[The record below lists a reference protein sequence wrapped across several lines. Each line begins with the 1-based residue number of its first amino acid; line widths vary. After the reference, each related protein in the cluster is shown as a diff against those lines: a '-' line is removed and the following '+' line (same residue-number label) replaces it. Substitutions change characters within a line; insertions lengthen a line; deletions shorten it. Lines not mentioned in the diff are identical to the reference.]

1 MKRHLQFFKIVGF
14 SLLLLVFGQVLGQD
28 KSQWLNKGNFYD
40 SIGDYRKS
48 IECYTNVLKLDKGN
62 AVALNNRSIA
72 FVGIGKPGLALV
84 DLNAL
89 IYLNDTIADA
99 FFNRYALHYK
109 AGNNEFAMGD
119 ISRYIDLISGDL
131 VAHVLRAELALDME
145 YYDVAIED
153 LVYVLKEKN
162 DDIDLQITL
171 AEVYAKSNKLDS
183 ATKLLNRLSLKSDVN
198 EDQLYIVSALIL
210 SKSGKF
216 RESNEKLNLLLLN
229 KPEERGI
236 LKLKA
241 DNLFFLKEYE
251 SALLLYKKLMASD
264 SADYALWADIGHCY
278 LQLKLYSEALEV
290 LSKSVRKRNA
300 QPAYAYL
307 GRGIAYFNL
316 KKYNQAC
323 GDWQKSSFLGNAK
336 AKEFLKAHCIK
347 D

>member
-1 MKRHLQFFKIVGF
+1 MKKQLQYLKIGGLSF
-14 SLLLLVFGQVLGQD
+14 LLMVFVQGYGQD
-28 KSQWLNKGNFYD
+28 KNEWLNKGGFYD

-62 AVALNNRSIA
+62 AVALNNRSVA

-89 IYLNDTIADA
+89 IYSNDAIADA
-99 FFNRYALHYK
+99 YFNRYALHQEAENY
-109 AGNNEFAMGD
+109 EFAMGD
-119 ISRYIDLISGDL
+119 INSYIKLNPKDL
-131 VAHVLRAELALDME
+131 VAYVLRAELAVKME
-145 YYDVAIED
+145 YYDVAIGD
-153 LVYVLKEKN
+153 LIHVLNEKEN
-162 DDIDLQITL
+162 DIDLQIAL

-183 ATKLLNRLSLKSDVN
+183 ATNLLNRLSLKPEVN
-198 EDQLYIVSALIL
+198 EEQLYIVNALIL
-210 SKSGKF
+210 SKSGNYK
-216 RESNEKLNLLLLN
+216 ESNEKLNLFLLN
-229 KPEERGI
+229 NPEGWGP

-251 SALLLYKKLMASD
+251 NALVLYQKIMASD
-264 SADYALWADIGHCY
+264 SSDYALWADIGHCY
-278 LQLKLYSEALEV
+278 LQLELYSEALDV

-323 GDWQKSSFLGNAK
+323 GDWQKSALLGNAK
-336 AKEFLKAHCIK
+336 AKEFLKAHCVK